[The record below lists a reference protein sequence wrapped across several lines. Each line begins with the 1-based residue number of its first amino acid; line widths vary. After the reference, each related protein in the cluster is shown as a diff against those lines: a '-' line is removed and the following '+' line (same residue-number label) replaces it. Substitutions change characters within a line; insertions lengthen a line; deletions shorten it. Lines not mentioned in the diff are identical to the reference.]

1 MGRII
6 GIDLGTSNS
15 AAAVLEAGKPKI
27 IPSEEGSTLYGK
39 AFPSVVAFTEDEQ
52 ILVGEPARR
61 QAVSNPERT
70 IMAAKRKMGTS
81 FKYKVDSKTFTPQQI
96 SAFIL
101 QKIKRDAEKYLG
113 DKVEKAVI
121 TVPAYFDDDQRQA
134 TKDAGT
140 IAGLDVVRIVNE
152 PTAAALAYGL
162 DKSDKEL
169 TVLVFDL
176 GGGTLDVTVMEF
188 GEGVFEVKSTSGDT
202 QLGGTDMDNALLE
215 FLKEKFREQ
224 EGIDLARDATAMQ
237 RLREAAERAKIE
249 LSTTLTTQINL
260 PFLTQKN
267 GEPKHFTLEVKRA
280 QLEKLIQP
288 IVERCR
294 RPLEQAIRDSGL
306 SAKDIGKVIMVG
318 GPTRMPLVQK
328 FVEDIAGKKIE
339 RGIDPMECVALGA
352 AIQGGILGGDIK
364 DVLLLDVTPLSL
376 GIETLG
382 GVFTKLIDR
391 NTTIPTKKGQIF
403 STASDSQTAVSIHVL
418 QGERAMA
425 SDNKTLGRFDLVGI
439 PPAPRGIPQVE
450 VTFDIDANGILH
462 VSAKDLGTGKE
473 QAIKITAA
481 NKLKDDD
488 IQRMRKEAE
497 EHAKEDEGRRK
508 EVETLNTADA
518 TVYSTEKLL
527 DEMKD
532 KVGADKLESIRTEL
546 GKLKELL
553 AAKEKDVAEISQRMD
568 ELNKKGQEA
577 STELYQKAAQQHAE
591 HQKEGPADSAKKDE
605 NDEDVVEADFK
616 EER

>member
-1 MGRII
+1 M
-6 GIDLGTSNS
+6 S
-15 AAAVLEAGKPKI
+15 
-27 IPSEEGSTLYGK
+27 
-39 AFPSVVAFTEDEQ
+39 
-52 ILVGEPARR
+52 
-61 QAVSNPERT
+61 
-70 IMAAKRKMGTS
+70 
-81 FKYKVDSKTFTPQQI
+81 KV
-96 SAFIL
+96 
-101 QKIKRDAEKYLG
+101 
-113 DKVEKAVI
+113 
-121 TVPAYFDDDQRQA
+121 
-134 TKDAGT
+134 
-140 IAGLDVVRIVNE
+140 
-152 PTAAALAYGL
+152 
-162 DKSDKEL
+162 
-169 TVLVFDL
+169 
-176 GGGTLDVTVMEF
+176 
-188 GEGVFEVKSTSGDT
+188 
-202 QLGGTDMDNALLE
+202 
-215 FLKEKFREQ
+215 
-224 EGIDLARDATAMQ
+224 
-237 RLREAAERAKIE
+237 
-249 LSTTLTTQINL
+249 
-260 PFLTQKN
+260 
-267 GEPKHFTLEVKRA
+267 
-280 QLEKLIQP
+280 
-288 IVERCR
+288 
-294 RPLEQAIRDSGL
+294 
-306 SAKDIGKVIMVG
+306 
-318 GPTRMPLVQK
+318 
-328 FVEDIAGKKIE
+328 
-339 RGIDPMECVALGA
+339 
-352 AIQGGILGGDIK
+352 
-364 DVLLLDVTPLSL
+364 
-376 GIETLG
+376 
-382 GVFTKLIDR
+382 
-391 NTTIPTKKGQIF
+391 
-403 STASDSQTAVSIHVL
+403 SQTAVSIHVL

-532 KVGADKLESIRTEL
+532 KFGADKLESIRTEL

-568 ELNKKGQEA
+568 ELNKKVQEA